1 MLIRCQIGCDIN
13 LKEKLNSTKK
23 KDWKKVA
30 PVHAIITNWKPIV
43 LLSWDAL
50 LELVID

>member
-1 MLIRCQIGCDIN
+1 MFIRCQFGCDIN
-13 LKEKLNSTKK
+13 LKEKLNRTKNNS
-23 KDWKKVA
+23 KKVA